1 MVAVTAARFRP
12 RPEDVEAPAL
22 VDDLGSGVGTDFR
35 LGVPEVTAT
44 ATEINIFNGMY
55 NEMIKKID

>member
-35 LGVPEVTAT
+35 LGVPEVAAT
-44 ATEINIFNGMY
+44 ATEINIFLW
-55 NEMIKKID
+55 DVQ

>member
-35 LGVPEVTAT
+35 LDVPETAAI
-44 ATEINIFNGMY
+44 ATEINNFIRMY
-55 NEMIKKID
+55 NEMIIKID